1 MIKERWPPTET
12 IFFFAFHGKKKTL
25 KVFIHLEG
33 VFFSPYGLLQT
44 QKIREKLFLF
54 LHSSSGRIQQTPLP
68 ELYVRPASVCP
79 PLFFLWLYSKEEKCM
94 HYDSFINKLKRS
106 VFNCDRLVLLLTIY
120 TFIPVHLSASH
131 LRSAGFYSM
140 LPAPAVQR
148 YSTSPVM
155 DRTGFP
161 SRPG

>member
-1 MIKERWPPTET
+1 MANGGHLFLCIQRHKENPQSFRFEG
-12 IFFFAFHGKKKTL
+12 IFLCLDRLYKL
-25 KVFIHLEG
+25 KRF
-33 VFFSPYGLLQT
+33 
-44 QKIREKLFLF
+44 KEKLFLF

-94 HYDSFINKLKRS
+94 HYGSFVNKLKRS

-131 LRSAGFYSM
+131 PRSAGFYSI
-140 LPAPAVQR
+140 LPAPAVQQH
-148 YSTSPVM
+148 SISQGTDQTV
-155 DRTGFP
+155 FP
-161 SRPG
+161 YPPG